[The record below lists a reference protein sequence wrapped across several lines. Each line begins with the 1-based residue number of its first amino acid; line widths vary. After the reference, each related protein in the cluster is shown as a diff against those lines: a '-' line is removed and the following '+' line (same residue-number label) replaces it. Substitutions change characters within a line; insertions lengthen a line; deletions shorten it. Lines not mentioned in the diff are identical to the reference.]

1 MPQKSKH
8 DFKKKYPYVHVGTL
22 VKEILIEDN
31 CFFTEFRGRGEYL

>member
-22 VKEILIEDN
+22 VKDILTEN
-31 CFFTEFRGRGEYL
+31 NFFTEFRGRGEYS